1 MNIYDL
7 LQLSLLL
14 FCIASALA
22 YLAWNRYAVAAWWYQ
37 RIHKELRDAAPWADP
52 RKVRRVYREEL
63 KKEAIT

>member
-14 FCIASALA
+14 FCIAITFAFLS
-22 YLAWNRYAVAAWWYQ
+22 WHRNAVAAWWFQ

-52 RKVRRVYREEL
+52 RKVKRVYRTEV
-63 KKEAIT
+63 T